1 MTNALEGWACR
12 SQRLVLPGGERT
24 WTVLGRDHVPVG
36 PAEEYL
42 EYLRVQRVSPNTV
55 KSYARALALWW
66 EYLEQFGLG
75 WDAVTLEA
83 VGGFLTWLRTGEGPQ
98 VVSLE
103 AGPARF
109 AESTIAVRLRAV
121 LSCYTYHQLN
131 GVDVGVNARLRSDL
145 FVTGGVGTGNTR
157 FNSCDAFVDNPKTG
171 FGIATLAAYPAT
183 PGTGT
188 TFAYCDYDTSW
199 LSAIKAT
206 GSYTLPWQGIQIG
219 GVLQNLPGQMVLAF
233 WNITQADVAANGSLG
248 RPLSGGANTSRVVP
262 LIKPGTKYLP
272 RWNQVDVRPLT
283 EPT

>member
-1 MTNALEGWACR
+1 MSLAYELSAVSTLPSVTNALEGWACR

-109 AESTIAVRLRAV
+109 AEPTIAVRLRAV

-131 GVDVGVNARLRSDL
+131 GVDVGGEGRGAVSDHARTGWQLQAAAGAHRPPQGPAPGGDPGPSVTAGSAADAHAGADRPDLRRLREL
-145 FVTGGVGTGNTR
+145 GWPGPGM
-157 FNSCDAFVDNPKTG
+157 A
-171 FGIATLAAYPAT
+171 GISP
-183 PGTGT
+183 
-188 TFAYCDYDTSW
+188 
-199 LSAIKAT
+199 
-206 GSYTLPWQGIQIG
+206 
-219 GVLQNLPGQMVLAF
+219 
-233 WNITQADVAANGSLG
+233 
-248 RPLSGGANTSRVVP
+248 
-262 LIKPGTKYLP
+262 
-272 RWNQVDVRPLT
+272 
-283 EPT
+283 